1 MTRNAIRDGIGAAM
15 KSKGFHDDGTVLV
28 DGTLF
33 RLSLAQTE
41 ACEAMQ
47 EVKRHWGKPDAD
59 AEKLRDVVAEELADF
74 AIRVY
79 DCAAFGGFDLDRG
92 NVLYDPLSVGPTE
105 RVGLIV
111 RIGKLT
117 SLVGD
122 AFAVVE
128 QEEDLEVT
136 EFLDFTTTSASDVL
150 HTALVHAEALCQSI
164 GRDLNRAIDLKMEKN
179 MKRPDRYG
187 TPDEQK

>member
-1 MTRNAIRDGIGAAM
+1 MTHNQRRDLIGDQIR
-15 KSKGFHDDGTVLV
+15 SKGFWADGTVLV

-47 EVKRHWGKPDAD
+47 EVKRHWGKTDAD

-74 AIRVY
+74 SIRVY

-92 NVLYDPLSVGPTE
+92 VVLYDPLIVGPTE

-136 EFLDFTTTSASDVL
+136 EFLDYTITVASDFL
-150 HTALVHAEALCQSI
+150 YTALVHAEALCQSI
-164 GRDLNRAIDLKMEKN
+164 GRDLNRAIDAKMEKN

-187 TPDEQK
+187 TPDEVK